1 MSITA
6 FANAKIN
13 LTLDVLNKRPD
24 GYHDIDTVMQ
34 SISLADKLY
43 IDIGAKDKK
52 EAECKDYEPI
62 GATRYSYETAEER
75 MFGATSHYS
84 TDIHCKVKN
93 CKYYVMEKCSA
104 EKVTITHDSIN
115 KPATIKCET
124 YDWFHPF
131 CWATKDACNKLCG
144 GDKTELRAL
153 LSKYDIKVKKLD
165 TRY

>member
-1 MSITA
+1 MKEINCYAKTCVFNDNTA
-6 FANAKIN
+6 CKKDMI
-13 LTLDVLNKRPD
+13 DVE
-24 GYHDIDTVMQ
+24 
-34 SISLADKLY
+34 
-43 IDIGAKDKK
+43 KDKK

-115 KPATIKCET
+115 KPAIIKCET
-124 YDWFHPF
+124 YD
-131 CWATKDACNKLCG
+131 CEDRCEN
-144 GDKTELRAL
+144 
-153 LSKYDIKVKKLD
+153 
-165 TRY
+165 